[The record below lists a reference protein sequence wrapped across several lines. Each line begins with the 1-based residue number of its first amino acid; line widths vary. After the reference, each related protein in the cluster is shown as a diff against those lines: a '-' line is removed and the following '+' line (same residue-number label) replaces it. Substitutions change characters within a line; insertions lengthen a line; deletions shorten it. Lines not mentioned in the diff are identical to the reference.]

1 MKALILAG
9 GFGTRLRPLTCTRPK
24 LMFPVANRPLLDW
37 VIERLSQ
44 NGVDTVV
51 LAVNY
56 MADVLSRHFGK
67 SKYGVKILYSRETK
81 PLGTG
86 GPIRKAENLLSDDS
100 EPFFVLNGDIL
111 STINYQT
118 LYQKHI
124 EYGARATIALHE
136 VENPSRFG
144 VAVLNG
150 KNQILKFVEKPKQE
164 HALGNLINAGVYVL
178 NQSVFDLIASE
189 RQVSIEKEVFPVL
202 AGNGELYGYG
212 LDGLWVD
219 IGKPEDYILANRHML
234 DMIASNN
241 HVERGTRIS
250 SKAQIIPPVAVA
262 KGAVIEGEAVIG
274 PHVSVGEGAT
284 VGRGTR
290 IQNSILFPSAWVD
303 NSTSIKNA
311 IIGEGAIIGRWVKI
325 ESDCIV
331 GDHVVIDDNVT
342 LGPNVKVCPSKEV
355 SDSIL
360 QASTVM

>member
-37 VIERLSQ
+37 VIERLSLD
-44 NGVDTVV
+44 GVSTVV

-86 GPIRKAENLLSDDS
+86 GPIRKAENLLNDDD

-111 STINYQT
+111 STISYRD
-118 LYQKHI
+118 LYQRHI

-150 KNQILKFVEKPKQE
+150 KNQILKFVEKPKPEQ
-164 HALGNLINAGVYVL
+164 ALGRLINAGVYVL
-178 NQSVFDLIASE
+178 NQSVFDLIPE

-202 AGNGELYGYG
+202 AGNGELFGYN

-219 IGKPEDYILANRHML
+219 IGKPEDYIVANRHML
-234 DMIASNN
+234 DMVPSKNPA
-241 HVERGTRIS
+241 ERGSKIS
-250 SKAQIIPPVAVA
+250 SKAQVIPPVAIA
-262 KGAVIEGEAVIG
+262 KGATIERDAVVG
-274 PHVSVGEGAT
+274 PYVSVGEGVT

-290 IQNSILFPSAWVD
+290 IENSILFPGAWVD
-303 NSTSIKNA
+303 CSTSIKNA

-325 ESDCIV
+325 ENDCIV
-331 GDHVVIDDNVT
+331 GDHAVIEDNVT
-342 LGPNVKVCPSKEV
+342 LAPNVKVCPSKEV